1 MSARIAIFEGYT
13 SKKPRRKRRLGGPI
27 FNNPRPP
34 LAGYG
39 TQYVDAPRGYMGSS
53 PPRYVDAP
61 RGYMNYGTQYVD
73 APRGYM
79 GGYGRRNYSVESQYA
94 PSSYGPVDERGR
106 PAKKLKT
113 RGYKVK
119 KGRNS
124 SWQVKFKKTAKKC
137 ARVSK
142 RRGARKGSYQAC
154 MRKHLKKSKRSRR

>member
-39 TQYVDAPRGYMGSS
+39 TQ
-53 PPRYVDAP
+53 YVDAP

-124 SWQVKFKKTAKKC
+124 SHQVKFKRAAKKC

-142 RRGARKGSYQAC
+142 KRGARAGAFQRCMKKTLRKGK
-154 MRKHLKKSKRSRR
+154 RSKR